1 MFKWFKYLTV
11 FPKLLGLV
19 RELLELVRHAED
31 ILVGGQQGADKRAL
45 VLKVID
51 QTVDVA
57 AQLGIPEAKGI
68 DRTKLTAV
76 AGTVVDNL
84 VTILNQL
91 GVFKHNPEP
100 K

>member
-1 MFKWFKYLTV
+1 VFGWLKYLTV
-11 FPKLLGLV
+11 FPKLLALV

-31 ILVGGQQGADKRAL
+31 LLVGGQRGADKRVL
-45 VLKVID
+45 VLKIIE

-57 AQLGIPEAKGI
+57 AQLGISEAKGI
-68 DRTKLTAV
+68 DRTKLQQV
-76 AGTVVDNL
+76 AGVIIDNL
-84 VTILNQL
+84 VTVLNQL

>member
-1 MFKWFKYLTV
+1 VFNWLRYLTV
-11 FPKLLGLV
+11 LPKLLALV
-19 RELLELVRHAED
+19 RELVDVVRHAED
-31 ILVGGQQGADKRAL
+31 ILAGGQRGADKRVLAL
-45 VLKVID
+45 KIID

-68 DRTKLTAV
+68 DRTKLQNV
-76 AGTVVDNL
+76 AGVVIDNL